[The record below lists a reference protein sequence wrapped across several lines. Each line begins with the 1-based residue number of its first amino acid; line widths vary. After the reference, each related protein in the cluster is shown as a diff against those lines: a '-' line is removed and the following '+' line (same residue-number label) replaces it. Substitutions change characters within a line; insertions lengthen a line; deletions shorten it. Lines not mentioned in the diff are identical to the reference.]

1 MDDDRPFPL
10 AIWLGNHSESELA
23 DAIRALTPAQ
33 IVDAAKLTDR
43 LDWYIDLIQKERG
56 AGVLP
61 DFLFDDGLD
70 ETFAQVPEFVD
81 FMRQSMLDALAGTT
95 WNKVNQNGQWFLV
108 GPPDYRHYDGAVLI
122 CEAEPLAPPENKRER
137 YSDDD
142 VSIAVNDAANTVGKA
157 LGDGMNPY
165 VDSVINLVVN
175 AALTSLKDHGA
186 TIDDIFA
193 ANWDKEGEQEVR
205 EELGLD

>member
-10 AIWLGNHSESELA
+10 AIWLGDHSKAELA
-23 DAIRALTPAQ
+23 EAIREFTPEQ
-33 IVDAAKLTDR
+33 ITDAAAASSR
-43 LDWYIDLIQKERG
+43 LDWYIDRFEEKHG
-56 AGVLP
+56 ADALP
-61 DFLFDDGLD
+61 DDLTDR
-70 ETFAQVPEFVD
+70 AASQIPELVD
-81 FMRQSMLDALAGTT
+81 LMRQSMLDALTGAT
-95 WNKVNQNGQWFLV
+95 WNEVTQNGDKILI

-122 CEAEPLAPPENKRER
+122 CEAEPLAPPENKRKR

-175 AALTSLKDHGA
+175 AALTTLKDYGA
-186 TIDDIFA
+186 DIDDIFA
-193 ANWDKEGEQEVR
+193 ANWDEEGEQEVR